1 MNDTI
6 IRSIRQIFRRDLLK
20 LRQEIASYSDEDKI
34 WHIEKKI
41 TNSAGNLCLHLV
53 GNLNTYIGA
62 ELGKTG
68 YVRNR
73 DLEFS
78 RKGLSVEA
86 LTALVD
92 ETLLV
97 VENSLTE
104 INDEDLSIEY
114 PVKVFAD
121 PMTTGFFLI
130 HLAGH
135 LNYHLGQINY
145 HRRLIDSKKTNL
157 IPNVHTRA
165 FC

>member
-1 MNDTI
+1 MKDTI
-6 IRSIRQIFRRDLLK
+6 IPSLRQIFRRDLLK

-41 TNSAGNLCLHLV
+41 SNSAGNLCLHLV

-62 ELGKTG
+62 ELGKSG

-86 LTALVD
+86 LTALID

-121 PMTTGFFLI
+121 AMTTGFFLI
-130 HLAGH
+130 HLAAH

-165 FC
+165 FG

>member
-1 MNDTI
+1 MSNTI
-6 IRSIRQIFRRDLLK
+6 IPSLRQIFRRDLLK
-20 LRQEIASYSDEDKI
+20 LRQEIASYSDEEKI

-41 TNSAGNLCLHLV
+41 SNSAGNLCLHLV

-62 ELGKTG
+62 QIGKTG
-68 YVRNR
+68 YIRNR
-73 DLEFS
+73 EQEFS
-78 RKGLSVEA
+78 KKGLSIVE
-86 LTALVD
+86 LTASID

-97 VENSLTE
+97 VENTLARMH
-104 INDEDLSIEY
+104 DEELAIEY

-121 PMTTGFFLI
+121 TMTTGFFLI
-130 HLAGH
+130 HLAAH

-145 HRRLIDSKKTNL
+145 HRRLIDSKKPNL